1 MSISQAQLDRAIAQA
16 RVRESQGYFTRVAA
30 GDQVAASLFVRLVAY
45 DLNPNGFTSE
55 YGWLSK
61 TPGETNVDGWAEDAI
76 CANADPNDL
85 MNVVDMVNGAGAPG
99 ASIGGAVKQRRPTNR
114 WVRPQ
119 PLTDAEVAYL
129 LEGSQPVPAPPSLPS
144 YEAMGGDEG
153 GKRVTRLMEAD
164 YKRAEKSGLDGDSG
178 AWQWRT
184 AYDFIAGSVPT
195 VDASIAAH
203 QPEWRK
209 ALNDERAQNGKPPIQ
224 W

>member
-30 GDQVAASLFVRLVAY
+30 GDQVAASLFVRLVAH
-45 DLNPNGFTSE
+45 DLNPQGFTSE

-99 ASIGGAVKQRRPTNR
+99 ASIGGSVKQRRPTNR

-129 LEGSQPVPAPPSLPS
+129 LEGSQPVPPPTPQFP
-144 YEAMGGDEG
+144 YPDENTT
-153 GKRVTRLMEAD
+153 GKAFQVRV
-164 YKRAEKSGLDGDSG
+164 K
-178 AWQWRT
+178 Q
-184 AYDFIAGSVPT
+184 AY
-195 VDASIAAH
+195 VDANRPFPDPNDQDAFRHFMRYGYSCHEMPEPDAANKHIA
-203 QPEWRK
+203 E
-209 ALNDERAQNGKPPIQ
+209 LRAQLGV
-224 W
+224 